1 MNMLLFNFEMKFLF
15 IFSLLIFF
23 DGLSQ
28 MDEYKGNTW
37 SSILY
42 RHNISDAKTI
52 TFDAGYRWFDGF
64 VKRRR
69 QDLIRVQ
76 YDCKLD
82 SKNNVGLGFAIFESV
97 LKNSENFR
105 TEYRPYVQYQWGAR
119 NEKEVFNVRFRNEF
133 RYYFAVKEMVNRA
146 RLQLSYEYKIVSSY
160 LVPKVSIEGFVSA
173 QKTPSIE
180 QRYSIGNTFTFS
192 KMASVYAFY
201 TLQFQSNINYNGKLI
216 QQNIVGLQLI
226 LNTSKQ

>member
-1 MNMLLFNFEMKFLF
+1 MKFLF
-15 IFSLLIFF
+15 IFSLLMCF

-42 RHNISDAKTI
+42 RHTISDERTI
-52 TFDAGYRWFDGF
+52 TIDAGYRWFDGF

-76 YDCKLD
+76 YDYKLN
-82 SKNNVGLGFAIFESV
+82 SKNNVGFGFAIFESV
-97 LKNSENFR
+97 LKNSHNFR
-105 TEYRPYVQYQWGAR
+105 TEYRPYVQYQWGVK
-119 NEKEVFNVRFRNEF
+119 NEKQLFNVRFRNEF
-133 RYYFAVKEMVNRA
+133 RYYFTVKEIVNRT
-146 RLQLSYEYKIVSSY
+146 RLQLSYEYKIVSSF

-173 QKTPSIE
+173 QKSPSIE

-192 KMASVYAFY
+192 KMASIYAFY
-201 TLQFQSNINYNGKLI
+201 TLQFQSNINFKGKLI

-226 LNTSKQ
+226 LNGSKQ

>member
-1 MNMLLFNFEMKFLF
+1 MKFLF
-15 IFSLLIFF
+15 IFSLLMCF

-42 RHNISDAKTI
+42 RHTISDERTI
-52 TFDAGYRWFDGF
+52 TIDAGYRWFDGF

-76 YDCKLD
+76 YDYNLN

-97 LKNSENFR
+97 LKNSQNFR
-105 TEYRPYVQYQWGAR
+105 TEYRPYVQYQWGVK
-119 NEKEVFNVRFRNEF
+119 NEKELFNVRFRNEF
-133 RYYFAVKEMVNRA
+133 RYYFAVKEIVNRT
-146 RLQLSYEYKIVSSY
+146 RLQLSYEHKIVSSF

-173 QKTPSIE
+173 QKSPSVE
-180 QRYSIGNTFTFS
+180 QRYSIGNTLTFS
-192 KMASVYAFY
+192 KVASIYAFY
-201 TLQFQSNINYNGKLI
+201 TLQFQSNINFNGKLI

-226 LNTSKQ
+226 LNTSEQ